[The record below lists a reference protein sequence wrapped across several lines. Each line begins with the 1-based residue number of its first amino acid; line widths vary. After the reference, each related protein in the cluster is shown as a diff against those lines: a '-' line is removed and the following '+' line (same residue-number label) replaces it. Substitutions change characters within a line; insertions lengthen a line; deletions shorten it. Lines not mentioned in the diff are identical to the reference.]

1 MDEFFLSLRLLLLL
15 GVANSTPI
23 VVKRL
28 LGTRLSMPLDAGW
41 HFIDGQP
48 LLGSSKTA
56 CGAISAIICTTGAA
70 LLLGFSLGLGA
81 KVGAFA
87 MLGDILASF
96 VKRRLSIA
104 PSARA
109 FGLDQIPE
117 ALLPLLMVQAIFSH
131 PFLQIAGITAAF
143 FALEMPLSRLLFRL
157 GVRDRPY

>member
-1 MDEFFLSLRLLLLL
+1 MDDFFLSLRLLLLL

-28 LGTRLSMPLDAGW
+28 LGTRWSVPLDAGW
-41 HFIDGQP
+41 HFIDGQA
-48 LLGSSKTA
+48 LLGSSKTVR
-56 CGAISAIICTTGAA
+56 GVMSAIICTTAAA
-70 LLLGFSLGLGA
+70 LLLGFSLSLGA
-81 KVGAFA
+81 KIGAFA

-109 FGLDQIPE
+109 SGLDQIPE
-117 ALLPLLMVQAIFSH
+117 ALLPLLMVQGIFNH
-131 PFLQIAGITAAF
+131 LLLQMAGITAVF
-143 FALEMPLSRLLFRL
+143 FAPEMPLSRLLFRL